1 MKESE
6 WKWKKVKNIEEK
18 NIKKK
23 NNKEKA
29 EMMEERKIDWRNKI
43 NE

>member
-6 WKWKKVKNIEEK
+6 WKWKKVKNKEK
-18 NIKKK
+18 ND
-23 NNKEKA
+23 KEKA
-29 EMMEERKIDWRNKI
+29 EMMEERKIDWRNEI